1 MIQKLIIN
9 KVISLLAKN
18 FKLFKILEYVEKPN
32 ELDHKVVEL
41 EKEIKKLKKESHPPV
56 FSTEERDT
64 INTRI
69 KSHSDRLIL
78 IEKKIKKIK

>member
-9 KVISLLAKN
+9 KIISLLSRQ
-18 FKLFKILEYVEKPN
+18 FKLHKIMKYVQEPN

-56 FSTEERDT
+56 FSTEETDN